1 MDKYW
6 QHWQDVSDYFAS
18 SAIMLK
24 FNSSKNKSKLKNKD
38 LPNGISLCNYLNNA
52 QKKQRKLQ
60 SAPVFHS
67 PACKK
72 SLYNHNYAKQTVLN
86 KDTSN

>member
-1 MDKYW
+1 MEYLYVIIW
-6 QHWQDVSDYFAS
+6 L
-18 SAIMLK
+18 MLR
-24 FNSSKNKSKLKNKD
+24 
-38 LPNGISLCNYLNNA
+38 
-52 QKKQRKLQ
+52 KKQ